1 MNACHRKACQQ
12 RTDAIMHSGVYFKK
26 LQVRVEAPKKS
37 ILGRKMN
44 FHFCPNC
51 GGFVCWNADIRPDQ
65 YGMAVGAFADPNFPP
80 PTYSVWEESKHAW
93 VHLPDGIQQFQ
104 QGRI

>member
-1 MNACHRKACQQ
+1 
-12 RTDAIMHSGVYFKK
+12 MHSGVYFKK
-26 LQVRVEAPKKS
+26 LQGRVEAPKKS

-80 PTYSVWEESKHAW
+80 PTYSVWEESTLFRRLLLRKRGPFGAAC
-93 VHLPDGIQQFQ
+93 VKPPLYLPCPS
-104 QGRI
+104 

>member
-1 MNACHRKACQQ
+1 
-12 RTDAIMHSGVYFKK
+12 
-26 LQVRVEAPKKS
+26 
-37 ILGRKMN
+37 MN

-80 PTYSVWEESKHAW
+80 PTYSVWEESNHAW